1 MIRVRIDEIQARAVV
16 TEGRKA
22 KEKGLGDHLALRWV
36 GEERMMTCQWD
47 SLRAGMKRKRK
58 KFGRKDNSVWG
69 MLDLRGPQETQEL
82 ISYWLDA

>member
-1 MIRVRIDEIQARAVV
+1 MIQVRIDEIQARAVV
-16 TEGRKA
+16 MEGRRA
-22 KEKGLGDHLALRWV
+22 KEKRLGDHLALRWV

-47 SLRAGMKRKRK
+47 SLRAGMKWKRK